1 MKFQCDQCRS
11 ILTSGAVTDGETV
24 TCPVCGAEI
33 VCHSYCENSII
44 RCILRFIP
52 LKISKGQKS
61 QAKEGTKEKQYRVP
75 LSIAAMRYAKGLS
88 PKGRASRSEFW
99 WGLLFSCVLDLGLSG
114 IIGGTSLYGL
124 LFLVI
129 VALAIF
135 LGWRRMHDIGRP
147 GWWCL
152 VPFYNLYLST
162 LPSEHGDNS
171 FGPFP
176 NVQPLEENPVARKV
190 VIGIMSVSA
199 LIAVICC
206 FIGDDTHKATP
217 YRVAESTQE
226 DDSEAAARLFSA
238 LLLHAQ
244 QEQAQLDRWN
254 HMQAEENKRR
264 SSILTEW
271 EQRKARERQI
281 RQEEAIRQDARE
293 KYQRADPGERARMT
307 SFGY

>member
-1 MKFQCDQCRS
+1 M
-11 ILTSGAVTDGETV
+11 
-24 TCPVCGAEI
+24 
-33 VCHSYCENSII
+33 
-44 RCILRFIP
+44 
-52 LKISKGQKS
+52 
-61 QAKEGTKEKQYRVP
+61 
-75 LSIAAMRYAKGLS
+75 
-88 PKGRASRSEFW
+88 
-99 WGLLFSCVLDLGLSG
+99 
-114 IIGGTSLYGL
+114 
-124 LFLVI
+124 
-129 VALAIF
+129 ALAIF

-162 LPSEHGDNS
+162 LPSEQGDNS

-238 LLLHAQ
+238 LLLQAQ

-254 HMQAEENKRR
+254 QMQAEENKRR

-293 KYQRADPGERARMT
+293 RYQNANQGERAMMLH
-307 SFGY
+307 SGY

>member
-1 MKFQCDQCRS
+1 M
-11 ILTSGAVTDGETV
+11 
-24 TCPVCGAEI
+24 
-33 VCHSYCENSII
+33 
-44 RCILRFIP
+44 
-52 LKISKGQKS
+52 
-61 QAKEGTKEKQYRVP
+61 P

-162 LPSEHGDNS
+162 LPSEQVDNS
-171 FGPFP
+171 FGPIP

-190 VIGIMSVSA
+190 VIGIMSASA

-206 FIGDDTHKATP
+206 FIGDDTHKAAP

-226 DDSEAAARLFSA
+226 DDPEAAARVFSA
-238 LLLHAQ
+238 LLLQAQ

-254 HMQAEENKRR
+254 QMQAEENKRR

-271 EQRKARERQI
+271 KQREARERQI
-281 RQEEAIRQDARE
+281 RQEEYIRQEARE
-293 KYQRADPGERARMT
+293 RYQNADQGERAIMRH
-307 SFGY
+307 SGY